1 VPAYAATGV
10 LEVQESLAEGL
21 KRSQEDLAAIASELP
36 AGFSAE
42 LQDVELSEVLKEVR
56 VREVIEPDR
65 RYKLLGVKWW
75 GEGAFIR
82 EERYGREVKGSGLA
96 RVQKGWIIYNRLF
109 AYRGA
114 FAVLA
119 GEHDG
124 SYVSNEFP
132 TFTVRDGWESP
143 TNLARYLVYCLTSPA
158 TLAVVT
164 AGSTGSTKTS
174 RARFM
179 QDLFLT
185 MTIGIPKSTKAL
197 EHIVELMDRATRLR
211 ANQRTLLEESKLLH
225 EGIGR
230 LLPAADWQ

>member
-1 VPAYAATGV
+1 MLSLPPMPLLQHFGAWVAQVTDRLDPFFYRRHVPAYAATGV

-42 LQDVELSEVLKEVR
+42 LKDVELSEVLKEVR

-119 GEHDG
+119 GG
-124 SYVSNEFP
+124 
-132 TFTVRDGWESP
+132 
-143 TNLARYLVYCLTSPA
+143 A
-158 TLAVVT
+158 
-164 AGSTGSTKTS
+164 
-174 RARFM
+174 
-179 QDLFLT
+179 
-185 MTIGIPKSTKAL
+185 
-197 EHIVELMDRATRLR
+197 
-211 ANQRTLLEESKLLH
+211 
-225 EGIGR
+225 
-230 LLPAADWQ
+230 